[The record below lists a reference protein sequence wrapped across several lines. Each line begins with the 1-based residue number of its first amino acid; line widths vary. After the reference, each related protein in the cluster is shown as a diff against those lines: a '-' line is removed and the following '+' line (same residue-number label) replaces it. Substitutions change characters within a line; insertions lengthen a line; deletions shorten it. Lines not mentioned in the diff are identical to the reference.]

1 MSALPTPGQYALLCE
16 YFRRTHYLGTYAEFA
31 RWAESERQRF
41 ADEQRER
48 EEESSDGASE
58 RNDGW
63 ASGRGAL

>member
-1 MSALPTPGQYALLCE
+1 MIPTRGQYELFLA
-16 YFRRTHYLGTYAEFA
+16 YFRANKFLGGYADFA

-48 EEESSDGASE
+48 EEDASDGASE

-63 ASGRGAL
+63 ASGRGAP